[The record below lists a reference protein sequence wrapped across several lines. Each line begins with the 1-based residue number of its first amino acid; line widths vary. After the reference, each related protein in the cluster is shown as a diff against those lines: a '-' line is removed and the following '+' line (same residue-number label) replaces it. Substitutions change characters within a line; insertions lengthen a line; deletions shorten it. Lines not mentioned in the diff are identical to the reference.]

1 MEMTMKLLVPVALG
15 GVVFLLTSCSSG
27 GSSSSTS
34 TTSTST
40 STTTTTSSADDA
52 KSDTSDASKDD
63 ATKTDSSSEKSDSDK
78 SDSDK
83 TDKPEKADA
92 SAGETDAPGTARN
105 LYVEQL
111 KKPDSKMNT
120 GIVYWLEL
128 NRDGKKTHVTNKTAF
143 QEGDQLRIHVKPN
156 IDCYSYV
163 LEIAGSSKGDKQV
176 LFPSED
182 LPDNK
187 LKAGKEVILPVA
199 KGGDEAWLKFDDHP
213 GTEVVR
219 IVVSRKKL
227 DPAKELPGGES
238 STVTIAS
245 SRDIDGADSI
255 PDGSIAT
262 IVTSD
267 DSTKGSKNLTVVTK
281 SKKSDDE
288 GKTTVVSKSGEKSL
302 RVDIAMDHREA
313 KSE

>member
-1 MEMTMKLLVPVALG
+1 MEMIMKLLVPVALG

-27 GSSSSTS
+27 GSSTS
-34 TTSTST
+34 TTSTTSA
-40 STTTTTSSADDA
+40 STTTTTSSADES

-83 TDKPEKADA
+83 SDKPDKAEI
-92 SAGETDAPGTARN
+92 SSEETTDAPGTARN

-128 NRDGKKTHVTNKTAF
+128 NRDGKKSHVTNKTAF

-176 LFPSED
+176 LFPSDD

-238 STVTIAS
+238 SSVTIAS
-245 SRDIDGADSI
+245 SRGADGDSI
-255 PDGSIAT
+255 PDGATAT

-267 DSTKGSKNLTVVTK
+267 DSTKGSRNLTVVTK

-313 KSE
+313 KTD

>member
-1 MEMTMKLLVPVALG
+1 MEMIMKPLVPVALG

-27 GSSSSTS
+27 GSSTS
-34 TTSTST
+34 TTSTTSS
-40 STTTTTSSADDA
+40 STTTTTSSADES
-52 KSDTSDASKDD
+52 KSDASDASKDD
-63 ATKTDSSSEKSDSDK
+63 AAKTDTASEKSDADK

-83 TDKPEKADA
+83 TEKADA
-92 SAGETDAPGTARN
+92 STEETDAPGTARN
-105 LYVEQL
+105 LYVEQM
-111 KKPDSKMNT
+111 KKPDAKMNT

-143 QEGDQLRIHVKPN
+143 QEGDQLRIHIKPN

-163 LEIAGSSKGDKQV
+163 LEIAGSSKGEKSV
-176 LFPSED
+176 LFPSDD

-187 LKAGKEVILPVA
+187 LKAGKEVVLPVA

-245 SRDIDGADSI
+245 SRGVDGDSVPDGAT
-255 PDGSIAT
+255 AT

-313 KSE
+313 KTE